1 MDWKDTLASLSG
13 LPEGKTTDDT
23 AEDSTVLRTQT
34 EIPTGQKSS
43 LHVLIEKKGRGGK
56 TATIVEGFEIP
67 DEEVDDIARSLRKK
81 LGTGGSARGGE
92 ILIQGDRKADVIRLL
107 KEMGFRVKG
116 LRVKSQEL
124 RIEC

>member
-1 MDWKDTLASLSG
+1 MDWKDALASLSG
-13 LPEGKTTDDT
+13 LPEGKATDDT

-34 EIPTGQKSS
+34 EVPTGQKSS

-107 KEMGFRVKG
+107 KEMGFKVKG
-116 LRVKSQEL
+116 
-124 RIEC
+124 